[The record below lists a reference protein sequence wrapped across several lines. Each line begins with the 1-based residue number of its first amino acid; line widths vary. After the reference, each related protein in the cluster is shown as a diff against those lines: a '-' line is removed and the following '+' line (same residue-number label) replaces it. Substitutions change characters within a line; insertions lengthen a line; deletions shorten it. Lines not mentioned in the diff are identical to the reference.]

1 MAPLG
6 NNLNKYSCHL
16 TQEYITLYHL
26 SITRMADIEDLR
38 GCAAYSLVG
47 NWGVDGIEMKVGKRM
62 GMMDM
67 L

>member
-1 MAPLG
+1 MG

-26 SITRMADIEDLR
+26 SMTRMADIEDLR
-38 GCAAYSLVG
+38 GYAAYSSA
-47 NWGVDGIEMKVGKRM
+47 GIWSANGSEMKLGKGMRKM
-62 GMMDM
+62 GM